1 MQPKTLGEFIR
12 KKRDDLDISL
22 RELARRLDV
31 SAPFISDV
39 ELGRRNPSDDI
50 LSKIATEFKIRL
62 EELKRFDHRES
73 LAEFKRILE
82 TNPNVAVAFRTAVE
96 EYKEGKRAPEDLVQK
111 SGKDNRKK

>member
-50 LSKIATEFKIRL
+50 LSKIATEFKIPL